1 MNLFVFMIA
10 TQFLAISLAVIRLEE
25 LTADTVKRILAEDC
39 PPTLVLSGPPSE
51 LMSLAEDF
59 IGSLI
64 PSLLEELPKISYYKL
79 TNQNQFP
86 ELSAVLE
93 LSEDP
98 YEFSLKRNS
107 MVRKFEGKLVQ
118 TKFINFVW
126 NNIEDYVQD
135 LTDTDFDRITGVYTW
150 ERQSDWLIQF
160 HAGEAYSRDLFNDVG
175 YRLKGFTNLA
185 RVNVTTNPYLE
196 DRFSPILEDL
206 TLPSSL
212 FFRNRTVYVY
222 EGKLTASNF
231 AEFLRDF
238 FYNPK
243 RYHKMMYK
251 TGPTPYHIPAP
262 VRTYNTLWDYLSL
275 PEIYN
280 TLLLLAIGVTITLVR
295 IKLRKVDEEAKEKT
309 D

>member
-1 MNLFVFMIA
+1 MKLFVFIIA
-10 TQFLAISLAVIRLEE
+10 TQFLAFSLAIIKLEE
-25 LTADTVKRILAEDC
+25 LTADTVKGILSSDC
-39 PPTLVLSGPPSE
+39 PPTLILSGPPSE
-51 LMSLAEDF
+51 LMTLAEDF

-64 PSLLEELPKISYYKL
+64 PSILEELPRMSLFKL

-93 LSEDP
+93 LTEDP
-98 YEFSLKRNS
+98 YQFSLKRNS
-107 MVRKFEGKLVQ
+107 MVRKFEGKLVK

-196 DRFSPILEDL
+196 DRFSPILENVS
-206 TLPSSL
+206 LPTSL
-212 FFRNRTVYVY
+212 FFRNRTAYVY
-222 EGKLTASNF
+222 AGKLRASNF

-251 TGPTPYHIPAP
+251 TGPTPYYIPAP
-262 VRTYNTLWDYLSL
+262 VRIYSTVWDYLSI

-280 TLLLLAIGVTITLVR
+280 TLLFLGVGLTITAVR
-295 IKLRKVDEEAKEKT
+295 YKMRKLEEEVKAKTE
-309 D
+309 

>member
-1 MNLFVFMIA
+1 MKLFVFIIA
-10 TQFLAISLAVIRLEE
+10 THLLAFSLAIIKLEE
-25 LTADTVKRILAEDC
+25 VTADAVKEILSDNC

-51 LMSLAEDF
+51 LMTLAEDF

-64 PSLLEELPKISYYKL
+64 PSIMEELPKMSYYKL
-79 TNQNQFP
+79 TNQEQFP

-98 YEFSLKRNS
+98 YQFSLKRNS
-107 MVRKFEGKLVQ
+107 LVRRFEGKLVK
-118 TKFINFVW
+118 TKFVNFIW

-135 LTDTDFDRITGVYTW
+135 LTDIDFDRITGVYTW
-150 ERQSDWLIQF
+150 ERRSDWLIQF
-160 HAGEAYSRDLFNDVG
+160 HAGEAYSRDLFNDIG

-196 DRFSPILEDL
+196 DRFSPLLEDL
-206 TLPSSL
+206 SLPVSL
-212 FFRNRTVYVY
+212 FFRNRTVYIY
-222 EGKLTASNF
+222 SGKLTAPNF
-231 AEFLRDF
+231 VEFLRDF

-251 TGPTPYHIPAP
+251 TGPTPYHVPAP
-262 VRTYNTLWDYLSL
+262 VRTYYTLWDYLSL

-280 TLLLLAIGVTITLVR
+280 TLLLIAIGLIITAVR
-295 IKLRKVDEEAKEKT
+295 IKMRRVEEEIKEQ
-309 D
+309 